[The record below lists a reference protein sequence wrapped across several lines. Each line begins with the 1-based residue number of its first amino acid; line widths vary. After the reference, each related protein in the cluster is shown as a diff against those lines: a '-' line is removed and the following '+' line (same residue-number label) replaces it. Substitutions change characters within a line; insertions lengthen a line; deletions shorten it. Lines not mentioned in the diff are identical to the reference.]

1 MANVQLN
8 WTAAANPDSNG
19 IENQVVYRF
28 PGSIT
33 DSGLLSAMG
42 LSSSDISDGEGS
54 NPTDKQI
61 TGLTAAQAAS
71 FAGHTDVTHLTNG
84 NELAKDASSY
94 TDINVTSGSAYVYGV
109 FSKNSVGIGP
119 GELQQQ
125 TV

>member
-8 WTAAANPDSNG
+8 WTAEPNPDSNG
-19 IENQVVYRF
+19 IESQVVYRF

-33 DSGLLSAMG
+33 YAGLLSAMG

-54 NPTDKQI
+54 NPTTDRQI
-61 TGLTAAQAAS
+61 TGLTAAQAAA
-71 FAGHTDVTHLTNG
+71 FAADPNVDHLTDG
-84 NELAKDASSY
+84 NELAKDATSY
-94 TDINVTSGSAYVYGV
+94 TNMTVASGTYVYGV